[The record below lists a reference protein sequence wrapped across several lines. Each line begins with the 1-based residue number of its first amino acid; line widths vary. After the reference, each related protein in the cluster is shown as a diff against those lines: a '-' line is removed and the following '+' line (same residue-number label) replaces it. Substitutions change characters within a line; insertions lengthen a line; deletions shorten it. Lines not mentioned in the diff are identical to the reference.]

1 MGYDM
6 ALVVETGVGLHNA
19 DSFISL
25 DDARAFAANYGIT
38 LPTNDTAAEVALRQ
52 GCQYVELQQKCF
64 NGSRLT
70 STQSLSWPRTGA
82 TNAYGAEYADGDIPP
97 QLGFAQVYAAA
108 EYAAGKDVRASDDG
122 LSVASKEVTGAV
134 AVSYF
139 NNGKT
144 GKAIT
149 ITKSLDA
156 LAPLMTGCSN
166 NEFEFRVCRG

>member
-1 MGYDM
+1 M
-6 ALVVETGVGLHNA
+6 ALVVEDGTGKADA

-25 DDARAFAANYGIT
+25 VDARAFAAKYGIT
-38 LPTNDTAAEVALRQ
+38 LPADDTAAEVALRQ

-64 NGSRLT
+64 SGSRLT
-70 STQSLSWPRTGA
+70 TTQALSWPRTGA
-82 TNAYGAEYADGDIPP
+82 TNVYGVEYADGDMPV
-97 QLGFAQVYAAA
+97 QLGYSQVYAAA

-156 LAPLMTGCSN
+156 LAPLMVSCNSG
-166 NEFEFRVCRG
+166 FEFRVVRG

>member
-1 MGYDM
+1 M
-6 ALVVETGVGLHNA
+6 ALVVEDGTGKADA

-25 DDARAFAANYGIT
+25 VDARAFAAKYGIT
-38 LPTNDTAAEVALRQ
+38 LPDNDTAAEVALRQ

-64 NGSRLT
+64 SGSRLVA
-70 STQSLSWPRTGA
+70 TQALSWPRTGA
-82 TNAYGAEYADGDIPP
+82 TNVYSFEYADGYMPP

-156 LAPLMTGCSN
+156 LAPLMTVCSN
-166 NEFEFRVCRG
+166 NGFEFRVVRG

>member
-1 MGYDM
+1 M
-6 ALVVETGVGLHNA
+6 ALVVESGACLA
-19 DSFISL
+19 DSDSFISL
-25 DDARAFAANYGIT
+25 FDARAFAAKYGIT
-38 LPTNDTAAEVALRQ
+38 LPVDDTAAEVALRQ
-52 GCQYVELQQKCF
+52 GCQYVELQQSRF

-70 STQSLSWPRTGA
+70 TTQALSWPRTGA
-82 TNAYGAEYADGDIPP
+82 TNVYGVEYADGNMPV

-156 LAPLMTGCSN
+156 LAPLMVSCSN
-166 NEFEFRVCRG
+166 NGFEFRVVRG

>member
-1 MGYDM
+1 M
-6 ALVVETGVGLHNA
+6 ALVVETGVGLDDA

-25 DDARAFAANYGIT
+25 DGAREFAAKYGIT
-38 LPTNDTAAEVALRQ
+38 MPADDTAAEVALRQ

-64 NGSRLT
+64 SGSRLT
-70 STQSLSWPRTGA
+70 TTQALSWPRTGA
-82 TNAYGAEYADGDIPP
+82 TNAYGDEYADGNMPP

-144 GKAIT
+144 GKSIA
-149 ITKSLDA
+149 ITKSLDT
-156 LAPLMTGCSN
+156 LSPLMVSCSN
-166 NEFEFRVCRG
+166 NGFEFRVVRG

>member
-1 MGYDM
+1 M
-6 ALVVETGVGLHNA
+6 ALVVETGAGLADA

-25 DDARAFAANYGIT
+25 FDARAFAAKYGVT
-38 LPTNDTAAEVALRQ
+38 LPVDDAAAEVALRQ

-64 NGSRLT
+64 SGSRLT
-70 STQSLSWPRTGA
+70 STQALSWPRTGA
-82 TNAYGAEYADGDIPP
+82 TNVYGVEYADGDMPV
-97 QLGFAQVYAAA
+97 QLGYSQVYAAA

-156 LAPLMTGCSN
+156 LAPLMVSCSN
-166 NEFEFRVCRG
+166 NGFEFRVVRG

>member
-1 MGYDM
+1 MS
-6 ALVVETGVGLHNA
+6 LVVESGIGNPLA

-25 DDARAFAANYGIT
+25 VDARAFAAKYGIT
-38 LPTNDTAAEVALRQ
+38 LPVDDAAAEVALRQ

-64 NGSRLT
+64 SGSRLT
-70 STQSLSWPRTGA
+70 STQALSWPRTGA
-82 TNAYGAEYADGDIPP
+82 TNAYGAEYADGDMPV
-97 QLGFAQVYAAA
+97 QLGYAQVYAAA

-134 AVSYF
+134 SVSYF

-156 LAPLMTGCSN
+156 LAPLMNSCRN
-166 NEFEFRVCRG
+166 NGFEFPVGR

>member
-1 MGYDM
+1 M
-6 ALVVETGVGLHNA
+6 ALVVESGIGNPLA

-25 DDARAFAANYGIT
+25 VDARVFAEKYGIT
-38 LPTNDTAAEVALRQ
+38 LPADDTAAEVNLRQ
-52 GCQYVELQQKCF
+52 GCQYVVLQEKCF

-70 STQSLSWPRTGA
+70 TMQALPWPLTGA
-82 TNAYGAEYADGDIPP
+82 TNVYGVEYADGDMPV

-156 LAPLMTGCSN
+156 LAPLMGGCRN
-166 NEFEFRVCRG
+166 NGFEFPVGR

>member
-1 MGYDM
+1 M
-6 ALVVETGVGLHNA
+6 ALVVESGLGLADA

-25 DDARAFAANYGIT
+25 FDARAFAEKYGIT
-38 LPTNDTAAEVALRQ
+38 LPTNDAAAEVALRQ

-64 NGSRLT
+64 SGSRLT
-70 STQSLSWPRTGA
+70 STQALSWPRTGA
-82 TNAYGAEYADGDIPP
+82 TNVYGVEYADGDMPV
-97 QLGFAQVYAAA
+97 QLGYSQVYAAA

-156 LAPLMTGCSN
+156 LAPLMGGCRN
-166 NEFEFRVCRG
+166 NGFEFPVGR

>member
-1 MGYDM
+1 M
-6 ALVVETGVGLHNA
+6 ALVVEDGTGKSDA

-25 DDARAFAANYGIT
+25 LDARAFADKYGIT

-64 NGSRLT
+64 SGSHLT
-70 STQSLSWPRTGA
+70 STQALSWPRTGA
-82 TNAYGAEYADGDIPP
+82 TNVYSFEYADGYMPP

-144 GKAIT
+144 GKSIT

-156 LAPLMTGCSN
+156 LAPLMTSCSN
-166 NEFEFRVCRG
+166 NGFEFRVVRG